1 MPSTSTT
8 KKASTVKASV
18 RSEAAPAYK
27 LMDDFAMPDYAA
39 KYPWR
44 SMKVGQ
50 AALFEG
56 VTSDAANRIIR
67 AASSTG
73 KRYGMRFATRR
84 FPKTE
89 QYPQGAL
96 AIKYVGAKKATKAAK
111 AKKAKV
117 VAPAAPAAGTGTTG

>member
-8 KKASTVKASV
+8 KKANTVKSTV
-18 RSEAAPAYK
+18 RSEAAPAFK
-27 LMDDFAMPDYAA
+27 LLDDFAMPDYAA

-44 SMKVGQ
+44 GMKIGQ

-56 VTSDAANRIIR
+56 VTNDAAQRIIR

-89 QYPQGAL
+89 QYPNGAL
-96 AIKYVGAKKATKAAK
+96 AIKYVGEAKVKKAKRAK
-111 AKKAKV
+111 AKV
-117 VAPAAPAAGTGTTG
+117 AAPAQVPGTGTGG